1 MASTIILCFMLTIFS
16 VLTINSFSST
26 RVAEQTSLNN
36 VVDASMNAIQ
46 LDKQYNRENYEEVVN
61 DLLQLVILQ
70 SASNGKIEVKIL
82 EANTQ
87 EGLLDIEVTKTYT
100 WYGVKKDVV
109 ARRTVILEEFE
120 NPPAEATTV
129 MFTFTDVNNQNIVW
143 RDDATFVG
151 AILKRPKNPKKTG
164 YTFKGWTLDSSL
176 NASTIISDDDWQ
188 NFIVPDTFD
197 AGSGKQSGLIFYAV
211 FEANTK

>member
-36 VVDASMNAIQ
+36 VVDASMKAIQ
-46 LDKQYNRENYEEVVN
+46 LDKEYNRENYEEVVN

-87 EGLLDIEVTKTYT
+87 EGLLDVEVTKTYT

-129 MFTFTDVNNQNIVW
+129 RFTFTDVNNQDIIW

-164 YTFKGWTLDSSL
+164 YTFKGWTLDASL
-176 NASTIISDDDWQ
+176 NINTIITDAEWQ
-188 NFIVPDTFD
+188 NYVVPDTFD
-197 AGSGKQSGLIFYAV
+197 ATEGRQIGLTFYAV
-211 FEANTK
+211 FEENTK